1 MEDREILDCIQGL
14 VAEERR
20 LRVLRDRGDVSED
33 VEVLRLGQ
41 LERDLDQLW
50 DTLRRRRAMR
60 AAGLDPD
67 TVEDRPQ
74 FQVEAYVQ

>member
-14 VAEERR
+14 VAEERK
-20 LRVLRDRGDVSED
+20 LRALRDSGEVSEE
-33 VEVLRLGQ
+33 VEVKRLAQ
-41 LERDLDQLW
+41 LETNLDQMW

-67 TVEDRPQ
+67 TVEQRPSL
-74 FQVEAYVQ
+74 QVEAYVQ